1 MCGKSV
7 LPVSGGWLLY
17 SKIRFIQSMYTK
29 KLIKADILNKI
40 FAQHSGEISLVKII
54 IPEDIAAQIKR
65 YDSTNKI
72 LYLGS
77 VALYG
82 LSNMLK
88 KILAY
93 NSKKKLAEK
102 INSERYKLYKNRF
115 KPKMPPVIIIQR
127 IIREQI

>member
-29 KLIKADILNKI
+29 KLIKADIRNKI
-40 FAQHSGEISLVKII
+40 FAQYSGEISLVKII

-93 NSKKKLAEK
+93 KSKKKLAEK
-102 INSERYKLYKNRF
+102 INSERYKLCKNRS